1 MASIPGAMAS
11 KFSYSLQ
18 KEFQVIL
25 ISGESVS
32 VNYSKVI
39 CFDMEMCCWEDRP
52 GTGEIISIG
61 LCELN
66 LASQEISRDTHYV
79 VKPQSDRVSDFCQE
93 LTGISQRM
101 VDRQG
106 RPLEDVMATIS
117 KNFGTKRPYAA
128 WGTDAQYLA
137 RQCAA
142 IGIISPIQTAIDMG
156 VLYKLRHLS
165 DRSISLTAALERAGT
180 TFEGKAHNA
189 LVDAKNLARL
199 ILEIRLL

>member
-1 MASIPGAMAS
+1 MS
-11 KFSYSLQ
+11 FN
-18 KEFQVIL
+18 F
-25 ISGESVS
+25 
-32 VNYSKVI
+32 SKVI
-39 CFDMEMCCWEDRP
+39 CFDMEMCCWDDGSAP
-52 GTGEIISIG
+52 GEIISIG

-66 LASQEISRDTHYV
+66 LASQEITRDTHYV
-79 VKPQSDRVSDFCQE
+79 VKPQNDKVSEFCQE

-137 RQCAA
+137 RQCAS
-142 IGIISPIQTAIDMG
+142 IGITSPVQTSLDMSL
-156 VLYKLRHLS
+156 LYKLRNWS
-165 DRSISLTAALERAGT
+165 DRSTSLTAALEKAGT